1 MSKVIIISGLSK
13 GLGLG
18 IAKKLLQNNW
28 KVAGFS
34 RKKTPNISHLE
45 KKFKNKFFY
54 RSINIK
60 DYKKF
65 DEFIDNSKK
74 MGKIFG
80 LINNAG
86 TVNEDLLV
94 NQDINEIKNLLE
106 INLLGPILLT
116 KKVIKFMMINNSGR
130 IINISSIV
138 AKSGYKGT
146 ASYSSTKGG
155 LEGMTRALARELG
168 KRNITVNAVAPGYM
182 KTDLTKNMDP
192 KKLNQIIRRTPLS
205 RPGKIEDVV
214 GLVEFL
220 LKKESGF
227 ISGQTILVDGG
238 LSS

>member
-18 IAKKLLQNNW
+18 IAKKLYKIIGKLQGS
-28 KVAGFS
+28 VE
-34 RKKTPNISHLE
+34 KTPNIAYL
-45 KKFKNKFFY
+45 KKNLKIIFY

-86 TVNEDLLV
+86 TVNENLLV

-138 AKSGYKGT
+138 AKSGYK
-146 ASYSSTKGG
+146 
-155 LEGMTRALARELG
+155 
-168 KRNITVNAVAPGYM
+168 VAN
-182 KTDLTKNMDP
+182 THQP
-192 KKLNQIIRRTPLS
+192 K
-205 RPGKIEDVV
+205 V
-214 GLVEFL
+214 GL
-220 LKKESGF
+220 KA
-227 ISGQTILVDGG
+227 
-238 LSS
+238 